1 VKINKEWHLKNKM
14 QKNPTLEERIKWHIE
29 LAKNCTCREMPDS
42 IRKEIENPPAGL
54 SAKAAG
60 RKKKGVL

>member
-14 QKNPTLEERIKWHIE
+14 PKKPTLEVRIKWHIE
-29 LAKNCTCREMPDS
+29 HAKNCTCREMPDS
-42 IRKEIENPPAGL
+42 IRKEIESLPASRQG
-54 SAKAAG
+54 SQG